1 MILFSFYYFYVLL
14 YSIKSVIQTIS
25 SNTVMMNKAAEI
37 ADLFMDKFRPNGLA
51 MSEQV
56 YRNKEKSL
64 KDSIEKI
71 QSKTARAV
79 LQKML
84 EATTAT
90 LRTNFFLPHRLYFLY
105 VYILK

>member
-1 MILFSFYYFYVLL
+1 
-14 YSIKSVIQTIS
+14 
-25 SNTVMMNKAAEI
+25 MNKAAEI

-51 MSEQV
+51 ISEEV
-56 YRNKEKSL
+56 YKNREVSL

-84 EATTAT
+84 ETTTAT
-90 LRTNFFLPHRLYFLY
+90 LRTNFFLPHRF
-105 VYILK
+105 YILFFNI